1 MPDVSFVGVH
11 VSLRKGF
18 DLHFFEIVLI
28 MMLKVAS
35 IGPGQFLRCGINN
48 SVSSFNYQKQTSR
61 NTSTGIRVSPLITLP
76 SEKWV
81 MMVPQ
86 LWLQHCRVANW
97 PN

>member
-18 DLHFFEIVLI
+18 DFHFFKNCPYHDVEGGVYRSR
-28 MMLKVAS
+28 S
-35 IGPGQFLRCGINN
+35 IPAIWHQQ

-61 NTSTGIRVSPLITLP
+61 NSSTSIRVSPLIILP